1 MTDSAA
7 AWTPERVL
15 ALAPDASAAKAGQ
28 GLAGP
33 RKWVSMGTD
42 GHTLWGECQG
52 SGSTPYQVRVDT
64 LEPAWRCSCPSRK
77 LPCKH
82 ALGLFLL
89 HAASPGALP
98 RAEPPQWV
106 AEWTAMREARGEKRQ
121 GRAAEAAAKPV
132 DAEAQA
138 KRAARRE
145 DRVSAGLEE
154 LELWMEDLVRQGLG
168 AARTRP
174 ASFWEGM
181 AARLVD
187 AQAPGAARLVREL
200 APLSVGGPGWEGRLL
215 EALGRLRLLSRAWR
229 RLGALPVALQEDVRS
244 ALGFALRQEE
254 VVALGTV
261 RDRWRVLGQREEDE
275 DRLRVQRTWLRGER
289 TGRDALVLAFAHGRE
304 PLDRSLIPGTAVD
317 AEVAF
322 HPSALPLR
330 AVVAARHGP
339 PAPFGELPGHAT
351 ADAALAAYAAALAV
365 QPWLEAFPLALSSAV
380 PVRDGQGWAMRDGEG
395 GVLPLATGFG
405 RGWELLALSGG
416 RPVALFGEWDGD
428 RLRPLGTLAGGRF
441 VSLAPVPE

>member
-15 ALAPDASAAKAGQ
+15 ALAPDAGAAKAGQ

-33 RKWVSMGTD
+33 RKWVSTGTD
-42 GHTLWGECQG
+42 GRTLWGECQG

-89 HAASPGALP
+89 HTSSPSSVP
-98 RAEPPQWV
+98 RTDPPQWV
-106 AEWTAMREARGEKRQ
+106 AEWIAMREAREEKRQ
-121 GRAAEAAAKPV
+121 TRAAEAAAKPV

-145 DRVSAGLEE
+145 DRVQAGLEE

-168 AARTRP
+168 TARTRP

-200 APLSVGGPGWEGRLL
+200 ASIAVGGPGWDARLL
-215 EALGRLRLLSRAWR
+215 EALGRLRLLSQAWR
-229 RLGALPVALQEDVRS
+229 RLDALPEALREDVRS
-244 ALGFALRQEE
+244 ALGFVLRQEE

-261 RDRWRVLGQREEDE
+261 RDRWRVLGQRVDDE
-275 DRLRVQRTWLRGER
+275 DRLRVQRTWLHGES
-289 TGRDALVLAFAHGRE
+289 TGRHALVLVFAHGSE

-317 AEVAF
+317 AELAF

-339 PAPFGELPGHAT
+339 PAAIGALPGHPSV
-351 ADAALAAYAAALAV
+351 DAALAAYAAALAV
-365 QPWLEAFPLALSSAV
+365 QPWVEPFPLALASAV
-380 PVRDGQGWAMRDGEG
+380 PVRDGEGWAMRDEDGD
-395 GVLPLATGFG
+395 VLPLARGFG
-405 RGWELLALSGG
+405 RGWELAAVAGG

-428 RLRPLGTLAGGRF
+428 RLRPLGALADGRF
-441 VSLAPVPE
+441 IGLAPAPE